1 MEENGLVTMALSM
14 DSKDLV
20 LICGSDSLP
29 TQSTANGED
38 TEQKLNAK
46 DDRGGQEFQAA
57 LVC

>member
-29 TQSTANGED
+29 PQPWASSLTSVFPYPG
-38 TEQKLNAK
+38 
-46 DDRGGQEFQAA
+46 
-57 LVC
+57 